1 MNLPLLRRPLLAIPA
16 ALTALAGL
24 VFVVVAAASIV
35 ANSTTFAWGIAA
47 VLAAYGAG
55 LVLIA
60 WLVTRGHEW
69 ALGLIV
75 ASSLLHALAI
85 ASFLTSE
92 DRTQV
97 VIMAVAA
104 PFVLA
109 TVITS
114 VLAVGRGEL
123 RDDDDAAR

>member
-1 MNLPLLRRPLLAIPA
+1 MNLSLLRRPLLAVPVV
-16 ALTALAGL
+16 LTLLVGI
-24 VFVVVAAASIV
+24 VFVVVGIASIV

-47 VLAAYGAG
+47 VLAVYGLG

-60 WLVTRGHEW
+60 WLVTRGHSW

-75 ASSLLHALAI
+75 ASSLLHALAV
-85 ASFLTSE
+85 ASFLTSQ

-97 VIMAVAA
+97 IIMAVAA

-123 RDDDDAAR
+123 RKG